1 MHTLHHMMHVYG
13 YHLLHAYG
21 YPAITFMLAL
31 ECAGLIVP
39 GETLML
45 AAALLAS
52 RGHLNIWLVLAA
64 AGTGAMI
71 GCVAGFSIGRWLG
84 HGVLAKYGARI
95 GLTERRLAL
104 GRYLFACH
112 GGKMVFFGRFGTG
125 LRSFSPILAGANDM
139 ATRPFLLWSLAG
151 AIAWPSLHCF
161 TVFLMGKAAERL
173 SGPASVLFGISAL
186 AAIVV
191 VLWLAKRSE
200 GRLTEAA
207 LRWQHHHESA

>member
-1 MHTLHHMMHVYG
+1 MHMFSHLMHSYG
-13 YHLLHAYG
+13 YPLLHAYG
-21 YPAITFMLAL
+21 YPAVTGMIAL

-45 AAALLAS
+45 AAALMAS
-52 RGHLNIWLVLAA
+52 RGHLNIWLVLLAA
-64 AGTGAMI
+64 ALGAVI
-71 GCVAGFSIGRWLG
+71 GNVAGFGIGRWLG
-84 HGVLAKYGARI
+84 HGVLARFGPRI

-125 LRSFSPILAGANDM
+125 LRSFSSVLAGANDM
-139 ATRPFLLWSLAG
+139 AFKPFMIWSIAG
-151 AIAWPSLHCF
+151 AIAWPSLHCL

-173 SGPASVLFGISAL
+173 SGPASVLFGITAL
-186 AAIVV
+186 VAIVM

-207 LRWQHHHESA
+207 LRWQHHESA